1 MATYVI
7 GDIQGCYRTFRKL
20 LRKIEFD
27 VTKDRL
33 WLVGDLVNRGPRSL
47 ETLRWVFKHRDVVQ
61 TVLGNHDLKLI
72 ACDAG
77 VSEPRRRDTLDDL
90 LKAPDRSELVDWL
103 RQQPF
108 LFEEGPVVLVHA
120 GLLPAW
126 SMKKARSYAREARKV
141 LRSADYAEVM
151 REALKLEVVWGEDL
165 RGVARW
171 RGLTDVFTR
180 MRMCTK
186 DGMPSYEY
194 NGPPEDA
201 PKGEKPWFA
210 LPTPDRDWHTIVFGH
225 WAALGLHIEPG
236 IIGTDSGCVWGG
248 ALTAVRLPDI
258 AVFQERFA
266 E

>member
-1 MATYVI
+1 MATYAI

-20 LRKIEFD
+20 LERIEFD
-27 VTKDRL
+27 ETQDRL
-33 WLVGDLVNRGPRSL
+33 WLVGDLVNRGPRSI
-47 ETLRWVFKHRDVVQ
+47 ETLRWVFKHRDSVQ

-77 VSEPRRRDTLDDL
+77 VSEPRGRDTLDEL
-90 LKAPDRSELVDWL
+90 LEAPDRREMVDWL
-103 RQQPF
+103 RWQPF

-126 SMKKARSYAREARKV
+126 SMKRARGYADEAAQV
-141 LRSADYAEVM
+141 LRSTDYAEIM
-151 REALKLEVVWGEDL
+151 QEALKLEVVWREDL

-171 RGLTDVFTR
+171 RSLTDVFTR

-186 DGMPSYEY
+186 DGVPSYDY

-201 PKGEKPWFA
+201 PKGQKPWFA
-210 LPTPDRDWHTIVFGH
+210 LPAPDRDEHTVVFGH

-236 IIGTDSGCVWGG
+236 FIGTDSGCVWGG

-258 AVFQERFA
+258 AVFQEPFA
-266 E
+266 D